1 MIRRAVRTVRR
12 LKIVIVSVF
21 FYSQSTV
28 HAFPY
33 KDTHQFKITD
43 PDLGSCGNA
52 CCAVDCVIGQGYD
65 PEEVFEAMKEILSDH
80 GSDGSFTYSD
90 GSDASGHNPSPDL
103 RPYNLTAKFIFQG
116 THSTT
121 GGYVDTLNFAINEDD
136 QGSLSVRA
144 FSISNIHG
152 ALGDGG
158 QNYKTLAFLSQEIE
172 NTQGVS
178 CQSLNIVYGC
188 GGKK

>member
-1 MIRRAVRTVRR
+1 M
-12 LKIVIVSVF
+12 
-21 FYSQSTV
+21 
-28 HAFPY
+28 
-33 KDTHQFKITD
+33 TD

-65 PEEVFEAMKEILSDH
+65 PEEVFEAMKEILSDQ

-90 GSDASGHNPSPDL
+90 GSDASGHDPSPDL

>member
-1 MIRRAVRTVRR
+1 MDC
-12 LKIVIVSVF
+12 
-21 FYSQSTV
+21 
-28 HAFPY
+28 H
-33 KDTHQFKITD
+33 
-43 PDLGSCGNA
+43 LGT
-52 CCAVDCVIGQGYD
+52 GYD
-65 PEEVFEAMKEILSDH
+65 PEEVFDAMKEILQET

-90 GSDASGHNPSPDL
+90 GKDPAGHDPSPDL
-103 RPYNLTAKFIFQG
+103 RPYNLTAKYIFQG
-116 THSTT
+116 THQTT

-158 QNYKTLAFLSQEIE
+158 QNYKTLAFFSEEIAK
-172 NTQGVS
+172 TQGVT

-188 GGKK
+188 GKK